1 VADRKPEGNA
11 WGGRTIS
18 ADLTT
23 SEWELIEMLR
33 EQKPDEIG
41 LGPELRLRLIG
52 ANSKYWLRLAEE
64 TRSEAEQIT
73 DPRSKQMMLNVAET
87 YNGMARRAEKKGR
100 DPHQNAG
107 IPAPAMC
114 PPRKGLVASK
124 TR

>member
-1 VADRKPEGNA
+1 
-11 WGGRTIS
+11 
-18 ADLTT
+18 
-23 SEWELIEMLR
+23 MLR
-33 EQKPDEIG
+33 EQTPDEI
-41 LGPELRLRLIG
+41 GPELRLRLIG
-52 ANSKYWLRLAEE
+52 ANSKYWRRLAEE

-73 DPRSKQMMLNVAET
+73 NPRSKQMMLNVAET

>member
-1 VADRKPEGNA
+1 
-11 WGGRTIS
+11 
-18 ADLTT
+18 
-23 SEWELIEMLR
+23 MLR

-114 PPRKGLVASK
+114 PPAQGFSGVQNSMIPRDALLAIAI
-124 TR
+124 TLRPYNNP